1 MTAADREIPE
11 ETYEAMMGAAY
22 RALCAHGYDDLTMR
36 DIADEF
42 EKSRGLI
49 HYHYDT
55 KADLLA
61 AVFEWMVDRYEE
73 RVLAEVDVEGD
84 PREALR
90 AFVDVAIDGP
100 DDPTFDHWAFFT
112 ALIEFR
118 SRAHRDEQI
127 RAALQGSYDR
137 AVGIVQAILETGIEQ
152 GAFREVD
159 ATAAAHFLFLSTD
172 AIRVRK
178 ITEGNGEAI
187 EQGRLA
193 LDQLVL
199 DPLYVDGSP
208 E

>member
-1 MTAADREIPE
+1 ME
-11 ETYEAMMGAAY
+11 AAY

-73 RVLAEVDVEGD
+73 RVLAEVDAGDD
-84 PREALR
+84 PRQALE
-90 AFVDVAIDGP
+90 AFVDVAIYGP
-100 DDPTFDHWAFFT
+100 DDPAFDHWAFFA

-118 SRAHRDEQI
+118 SRAHRDERT

-137 AVGIVQAILETGIEQ
+137 AVGILEAILEAGIEE

-159 ATAAAHFLFLSTD
+159 AEAAAHFLFLATD

-178 ITEGNGEAI
+178 ITEGNDEALA
-187 EQGRLA
+187 QGRTA

-199 DPLYVDGSP
+199 EPLYVDGGG
-208 E
+208 